1 MAETM
6 QALTYFGEGDVRV
19 DTRPVPT
26 ILEPTDAIIRID
38 TTTICGTDL
47 GIFHGKNPEIEE
59 RERERTG
66 EWNGRILGHEGIG
79 TVEAV
84 GEAVQNFQPGDKVL
98 VSCVS
103 RCGACENC
111 QKQLYSHCQ
120 NGGSWILGYMIDGTL
135 AEYVRTPFAD
145 TSLYHLPDTLDKEV
159 AVFLS
164 DALPTGHEIGVQ
176 YGSVTPG
183 SDVMIVGAG
192 PVGMGVLLTSQ
203 FYSPATIT
211 VVDMDDNRLAKAREM
226 GATHT
231 LNPASDDINARV
243 GDITEGRGVDTA
255 IEAVGLPATWKTCA
269 DNVKEGGNT
278 AVVGVHGKPVEF
290 PLQEM
295 WIKNLTVTTGLV
307 NANTTGMLLKAVQ
320 NSDLPIKSLATHHFT
335 WDQLGEAWETFS
347 HADEHQAMKVIIDNV

>member
-6 QALTYFGEGDVRV
+6 QALTYFGEGDVRA
-19 DTRPVPT
+19 DSRSKPT
-26 ILEPTDAIIRID
+26 IPDPTDAIIRID
-38 TTTICGTDL
+38 TTTIC
-47 GIFHGKNPEIEE
+47 
-59 RERERTG
+59 
-66 EWNGRILGHEGIG
+66 
-79 TVEAV
+79 
-84 GEAVQNFQPGDKVL
+84 EAVQNFKPGDKVL
-98 VSCVS
+98 ISCVS

-120 NGGSWILGYMIDGTL
+120 NGGSWILGYMIDGAL
-135 AEYVRTPFAD
+135 SEYVRTPFAD
-145 TSLYHLPDTLDKEV
+145 TSLYHLPDRLDKEV

-176 YGSVTPG
+176 YGEVKPG
-183 SDVMIVGAG
+183 SDIMIAGAG

-231 LNPASDDINARV
+231 VNPANDDVSARV
-243 GDITEGRGVDTA
+243 AEITDGRGVDTA

-269 DNVKEGGNT
+269 ANVKEGGNI

-290 PLQEM
+290 QLQDM

-307 NANTTGMLLKAVQ
+307 NANTTGVLIKAVQ
-320 NSDLPIKSLATHHFT
+320 NSDLSITSLPTHHFT
-335 WDQLGEAWETFS
+335 WDQLDQAWETFS
-347 HADEHQAMKVIIDNV
+347 HADTHQAMKVIIDNP